1 MNIDENEKQEIPE
14 WFNTHPLAA
23 AYKQQKAAETLQHR
37 LEAAERLEAV
47 KTEIR
52 AGFPESE
59 ASLASVLQD
68 LKAAERHVTDLRA
81 GAMETGRTLQ
91 IAKADLERKRH
102 AVEVS
107 LYSTYDERLDAA
119 QAFFRDKLD
128 DLRQPGVIDTR
139 PMGSERDLIR
149 QSKVVKME
157 NNFEAVD
164 EAMQYCRD
172 AIEKLEA
179 WKLRPEYPE
188 SEIEELKQ
196 GVPSIDR
203 YVEYCAERPM
213 PKGAPIDANA
223 PTNYEIQRLLA
234 RRV

>member
-1 MNIDENEKQEIPE
+1 MN
-14 WFNTHPLAA
+14 
-23 AYKQQKAAETLQHR
+23 
-37 LEAAERLEAV
+37 
-47 KTEIR
+47 
-52 AGFPESE
+52 
-59 ASLASVLQD
+59 
-68 LKAAERHVTDLRA
+68 
-81 GAMETGRTLQ
+81 
-91 IAKADLERKRH
+91 
-102 AVEVS
+102 
-107 LYSTYDERLDAA
+107 
-119 QAFFRDKLD
+119 
-128 DLRQPGVIDTR
+128 
-139 PMGSERDLIR
+139 
-149 QSKVVKME
+149 KVVKMA